1 MICRLPRKALF
12 FMPRRAVSARYAK
25 GLPLMR
31 FIFRFVAL
39 LFLAVAVIAA
49 IVDTSRS
56 IAASRLALTP
66 LGKGWAD
73 LAPESLT
80 ATQAFVQA
88 RLPAFVLD
96 PAFLFL
102 LAMPAAAVFAV
113 FAAIFYAI
121 GAKRENPYGNFAAR

>member
-1 MICRLPRKALF
+1 MI
-12 FMPRRAVSARYAK
+12 
-25 GLPLMR
+25 R
-31 FIFRFVAL
+31 FIFRFFAL
-39 LFLAVAVIAA
+39 VFLAVAVIAA
-49 IVDTSRS
+49 VVDTSRS
-56 IAASRLALTP
+56 IAASKLVLTS

-73 LAPESLT
+73 LAPDSLN
-80 ATQAFVQA
+80 AVQAFIQA
-88 RLPAFVLD
+88 RLPLVVSD